1 MNVHQAFELA
11 ISQGVHLY
19 VEQGKLKFKA
29 AKGSMT
35 DELRSALKE
44 NKTQLIELLSQQAA
58 KANALSQSGDAIP
71 ALGLTHSVLSFSQQ
85 RLWFLEQLR
94 GPSAEYNIPLV
105 LDVQGRVDL
114 AAVEVAFNDIMA
126 RHTILRSGYCDS
138 EDGPEQTIRDDVAL
152 NIQQIDL
159 SNSDDLAA
167 EVAVHVERDT
177 LKPFDLTKDVL
188 FRVTYLCTHQHND
201 GTQQGVLL
209 LNMHHIVSDG
219 WSMEILTG
227 EFVQAYQARV
237 SGLVASW
244 APLPLQYI
252 DYAHWQRET
261 LTPQAL
267 AEQLSYWQQS
277 LAGAPAVHGIMPD
290 FERPATKQL
299 HGDLVRSELG
309 AAEAQALQNLARQH
323 QLTPFMLIHSA
334 LAYVL
339 SRHSNSNDIVIG
351 TPIANRGHAE
361 LEGLIG
367 YFANTLVLR
376 VNTGQ
381 PSIGDYFAHVK
392 SVHLGAQANQDVPF
406 EQLVEK
412 LNVPRSGAH
421 APLFQIMLTT
431 NSDYGVR
438 DQQLALD
445 GLRIS
450 QRPASSVTTKFDLEI
465 EVALNEQG
473 VAIEITYDTALFR
486 AQRVSAIANHLN
498 TVLAQLAALTP
509 AELLA
514 KPNTL
519 KLLSDTERQQQ
530 LLDWNDTAL
539 DYSRERCVHEL
550 FEQQAKATPD
560 AIALRFDGH
569 TMSYE
574 ALNTKAN
581 QLARYLRAEHNIGPD
596 TLVGL
601 CTERSFEMV
610 IGIWGILKAGG
621 AYVPLDPEL
630 PSGRLNYLIE
640 DASAN
645 VVLSTQEVIEQV
657 SLGDA
662 TVIALDGFDFAAYS
676 GSNIAVSDIG
686 LTANHLAYAIYT
698 SGSTGKPK
706 GVLLEH
712 QALHNRIDWMDNEY
726 GCEPQ
731 DKILQKTP
739 YSFDVSVW
747 EFVWPMLKGAEL
759 VIAKPS
765 GHKDPAYLSELIEKT
780 GVTKLHFV
788 PSMLGVM
795 LEHGDLARCGTIK
808 QVFCSGEALQVSHVE
823 QFKVRLPE
831 AQLHNLYGPTEAAID
846 VSYWDCALPHGS
858 SIPIGKPIQNIQ
870 LYILDDALNLLPQG
884 ACGELHIGGDGL
896 ARGYHNRPEL
906 TEERFIANPFYPQSA
921 SKRLY
926 KTGDLVRFREDGN
939 IEYMGRLD
947 HQVKIRGQRIELGE
961 IEYHIGEHA
970 QVDSALVLA
979 MKDDKGNQRLVAYVK
994 PSAELIEDTQQA
1006 LIASVQEQLGESL
1019 ADYMIPANFVL
1030 LNEWPQTPNG
1040 KIDRKALPVPQ
1051 SLGYEV
1057 AYVAPVTE
1065 QEKVLAELCAE
1076 LLTLELAEV
1085 SMAANF
1091 FELGGHSLMVMEL
1104 VSRLK
1109 KQGWSTSVQALFN
1122 ARVLGEMAKT
1132 ITDGKQQS
1140 APELPQNGI
1149 PAQCTRITPDMITLA
1164 SMTQSELDSLAQR
1177 IPGGAANIADIYPL
1191 APLQESIF
1199 LVHSATEKTDPY
1211 VTTITLE
1218 FGCKDEID
1226 QFVTRFNQIIAR
1238 YDVLRTLVAW
1248 RERQA
1253 PLQLVLRH
1261 CELLPTWLSFSGQ
1274 QDARQKLD
1282 AYVTQGIHRMDLE
1295 LAPLVQ
1301 LELAHDPVT
1310 DKYCGVLKEHHILLD
1325 HISVEMIMTEL
1336 AMDEQAF
1343 RQLPE
1348 PLAYRQFIAHTLHN
1362 AEQLNTRD
1370 YFTEQLG
1377 DIDTPCH
1384 PFGLDSTQADEL
1396 HCNDLHVEL
1405 TLEQSQQIRTQ
1416 MQQRGMSPAAF
1427 FHLAWAMVVSACS
1440 QSRDV
1445 VFGTVLSGRMSGQ
1458 LGIEQMMGMMINTL
1472 PLRINLADKPAAALL
1487 ELVDKSL
1494 LGLMPYE
1501 QASLTEAQACSG
1513 VSTQTPLFSAIFNYR
1528 HSRLAEASAQ
1538 GGAQAT
1544 AARER
1549 TNYPFNLCVDDWGE
1563 GFSFNLQVERSV
1575 DINAVGDYVTCAIDQ
1590 LLSALNHESDTPV
1603 AQLAVLTE
1611 TQQDALMQA
1620 NVGEVLSI
1628 DSVSS
1633 IQARFERQ
1641 VARVGERTALVYQ
1654 QESLSYQ
1661 ELNARANALAHY
1673 LIDAHD
1679 ICPDTLVGLCVGR
1692 GVNMIVG
1699 ILAILKAGGAYVPLD
1714 PNYPQE
1720 RLDFICQDAGVAL
1733 VLSEDQVADGLAI
1746 QDTPV
1751 VDLNQLT
1758 LTSYSTD
1765 NVQLAAHT
1773 SDNLAYVIYTSG
1785 STGKPKGVL
1794 QTHRNVGRLFDVT
1807 QPDFNFSEDDCW
1819 CVFHSF
1825 AFDFSVWEIWGA
1837 LLFGGKLLM
1846 PSLDEVKDSQLFV
1859 KLCQRNA
1866 LTILNQTPSA
1876 FKQLTEYLVTARQAL
1891 PSLRSIVFGGEG
1903 LTPSHVTQWWTHF
1916 ASQPAE
1922 LINMY
1927 GITETTV
1934 HVTYK
1939 RIEPGAQIN
1948 IGRPLRDQYI
1958 VLLDDALKL
1967 VPKGCAGEIYVGGS
1981 GLALGYLNR
1990 EALSAE
1996 RFIDNPFDRE
2006 RYPWLGERLYRAG
2019 DLARYDEQGE
2029 LHYLGRQDDQVKI
2042 RGHRI
2047 ELGEV
2052 ENRIAELALV
2062 DSALVLAL
2070 PAVDGTLQLVAYVKR
2085 AQDSADEHWLSNL
2098 KEALGEQLPAYMLP
2112 GAIVTVQQWPLT
2124 PNGKVD
2130 RRALPAPD
2138 SGLAQQAYV
2147 APRNDAEYTLVG
2159 IWAELLNLEHSQVSV
2174 EVNFFELGG
2183 HSLLLMRLL
2192 AGIREQLNCELSV
2205 KDIFAATT
2213 IAQQA
2218 QRVAQQADTEAL
2230 PPIVAQP
2237 REANARLPLSFAQ
2250 QRLWFIDKLNGSSA
2264 EYNMPVAFDVDGVLD
2279 LDAAEAALN
2288 RLIARHEALRTV
2300 YLEQDAEPVQ
2310 LIRSKAQLTLTLH
2323 DLSDLN
2329 ERTKADRLSQL
2340 LKEDALTPFKLNS
2353 DLMLR
2358 AQYILLN
2365 YADQGEAQR
2374 GVLAFN
2380 MHHIASDGWSVELMS
2395 NEFMALY
2402 EAATQGTVTA
2412 LSPLAIQYADYALWQ
2427 RDWLN
2432 QAQGGAKALETQ
2444 LNYWRETLAD
2454 APAVHGLQLD
2464 KARPEEKAFNAN
2476 GFTSLLPGSLSQGL
2490 KAFAEAAR
2498 ITPFM
2503 LVHSALAYILSRHS
2517 NQQDIVIGT
2526 PVANRAQ
2533 PEVAGLI
2540 GYFANTLVLR
2550 VNTQHSSLGDYL
2562 AHVKDAHIGAQSH
2575 QDVPFEQ
2582 LVDALQIPRST
2593 AYSPVFQI
2601 MLTTNSEFALAE
2613 QPEQGLAG
2621 LTFTPRLPQACSTKF
2636 DIEINIDLDEA
2647 GLTVNWLY
2655 DCALFTEQHIAAL
2668 DKHLQGVLRYLA
2680 RLTQAQLANPLDTL
2694 PLLSEQE
2701 RYEQLQRWNDTAR
2714 EYDHTLCVHELFEQ
2728 QVAKLPNQ
2736 TALRFGAQSMSYR
2749 ELNTRANQLADYL
2762 HNEHGV
2768 GPDTLVGLC
2777 VERSFEM
2784 VIGIWGILKAG
2795 GAYVPLDPELP
2806 SARLNYLV
2814 ADASARVV
2822 LSTREVAARVMLGEA
2837 CVIELDG
2844 FNYHAY
2850 SDANIAPNDIGLSA
2864 RNLAYTIYTSG
2875 STGMPKGVLLEHQ
2888 ALHNRIDWMNN
2899 EYHCGPD
2906 DKILQKTPYSFD
2918 VSVWEFV
2925 WPMLKGAELVIAK
2938 PGGHKDPDYLSD
2950 LIVETGI
2957 TKLHFVPSMLG
2968 VMLEH
2973 GDLSRCTSIQ
2983 QVFCSGEAL
2992 QNSHVEQFQSVL
3004 PAAQLH
3010 NLYGPT
3016 EAAIDVSYWDCAQPH
3031 GSSVP
3036 IGQPIQNI
3044 QLYILDEALNLLPQ
3058 GACGELHIGG
3068 DGLARGY
3075 HNRADLTEERFIA
3088 NPFYDDSQAGSSQ
3101 RLYKT
3106 GDLVRY
3112 RADGIIE
3119 YMGRIDHQVKIRG
3132 LRIELGEIEYHIG
3145 EHSEVDSA
3153 LVMALDD
3160 QQGNQH
3166 LVAYVKP
3173 HSLDTDDTQQALI
3186 DSIKAK
3192 LSESLAEYMI
3202 PASFVLLEEWPQT
3215 PNGKIDRKALPAPEH
3230 AGLGGEY
3237 VAPDSDTERT
3247 LVTIWSQVLGLDEAH
3262 ISTQASFFSLGGQSL
3277 LVVKLM
3283 KEIEAKFDCA
3293 LTIKQ
3298 LFKYTSVAEQALQ
3311 LDELQAAQALKDK
3324 LEQSDNVERIV
3335 F

>member
-58 KANALSQSGDAIP
+58 KPNALTQPTGSIP
-71 ALGLTHSVLSFSQQ
+71 ALGLTQSVLSFSQT

-94 GPSAEYNIPLV
+94 GPSAEYNIPLA

-114 AAVEVAFNDIMA
+114 AAVEDAFNDILA
-126 RHTILRSGYCDS
+126 RHTILRSGYYDS
-138 EDGPEQTIRDDVAL
+138 EDGPRQTIRYDVAL
-152 NIQQIDL
+152 NIRCIDL
-159 SNSDDLAA
+159 CGSDDLAS
-167 EVAVHVERDT
+167 EVAAHIERDT
-177 LKPFDLTKDVL
+177 LAPFDLTTDML
-188 FRVTYLCTHQHND
+188 FRVTYLCTHKHSD

-219 WSMEILTG
+219 WSMEILTC
-227 EFVQAYQARV
+227 EFVQAYQERV
-237 SGLVASW
+237 SGQVANL
-244 APLPLQYI
+244 APLPLQYN
-252 DYAHWQRET
+252 DYAHWQREH
-261 LTPQAL
+261 LTKEAL
-267 AEQLSYWQQS
+267 AEQLTYWQKT
-277 LAGAPAVHGIMPD
+277 LADAPAVHGITPD

-299 HGDLVRSELG
+299 YGALVRSELS
-309 AAEAQALQNLARQH
+309 ASQAQALQHLARQQ

-339 SRHSNSNDIVIG
+339 SRHSNSSDIVIG

-376 VNTGQ
+376 LNTEQ
-381 PSIGDYFAHVK
+381 ASLTDYFAHVK

-431 NSDYGVR
+431 NTDYGVR
-438 DQQLALD
+438 EQQLALD
-445 GLRIS
+445 GLQIA

-473 VAIEITYDTALFR
+473 VAIEITYDTALFS
-486 AQRVSAIANHLN
+486 AQRVSTIANHLN
-498 TVLAQLAALTP
+498 TVLSQLAALTP
-509 AELLA
+509 AELSV

-519 KLLSDTERQQQ
+519 NLLSDTERQQQ

-539 DYSRERCVHEL
+539 DYPRERCVHEL
-550 FEQQAKATPD
+550 FEQQAKATPE
-560 AIALRFDGH
+560 AIALRFDGR
-569 TMSYE
+569 TMSYDT
-574 ALNTKAN
+574 LNTKAN
-581 QLARYLRAEHNIGPD
+581 QLAHYLRTEHAIGPD
-596 TLVGL
+596 ALVGL

-630 PSGRLNYLIE
+630 PSGRLNYLVE
-640 DASAN
+640 DASAR
-645 VVLSTQEVIEQV
+645 VVLSTQGIIEQV

-662 TVIALDGFDFAAYS
+662 AVIALDNFDFEANP
-676 GSNIAVSDIG
+676 GSNISVSDIG
-686 LTANHLAYAIYT
+686 LTAQNLAYTIYT

-726 GCEPQ
+726 GCQPQ

-759 VIAKPS
+759 VIAKPG
-765 GHKDPAYLSELIEKT
+765 GHKDPAYLNELIVAT

-795 LEHGDLARCGTIK
+795 LEHGDLATCSSIE
-808 QVFCSGEALQVSHVE
+808 QVFCSGEALQISHVE
-823 QFKVRLPE
+823 QFKVLLPT

-846 VSYWDCALPHGS
+846 VSYWDCAMPHGS

-884 ACGELHIGGDGL
+884 ACGELHIGGEGL

-906 TEERFIANPFYPQSA
+906 TEERFINNPFYPQSA

-961 IEYHIGEHA
+961 IEYHIGEHE
-970 QVDSALVLA
+970 QVDSALVMALS
-979 MKDDKGNQRLVAYVK
+979 DDRGNQRLVAYVK
-994 PSAELIEDTQQA
+994 PNSELADEAQQV
-1006 LIASVQEQLGESL
+1006 LIASVQSQLSESL
-1019 ADYMIPANFVL
+1019 ADYMVPSNFVV

-1057 AYVAPVTE
+1057 EYLAPVTE
-1065 QEKVLAELCAE
+1065 QEQALAALCAE
-1076 LLTLELAEV
+1076 LLNLEPSEV

-1109 KQGWSTSVQALFN
+1109 KQGLSTSVQALFN

-1132 ITDGKQQS
+1132 ITDAAHQS
-1140 APELPQNGI
+1140 EPELPQNGI
-1149 PAQCTRITPDMITLA
+1149 PAQCTQITPDMVTLTA
-1164 SMTQSELDSLAQR
+1164 LTQSELDTLSER
-1177 IPGGAANIADIYPL
+1177 VPGGAANIADIYPL

-1199 LVHSATEKTDPY
+1199 LVHSATEKSDPY

-1218 FGCKDEID
+1218 FDSEAQID
-1226 QFVTRFNQIIAR
+1226 SFVARFNQIIAR
-1238 YDVLRTLVAW
+1238 YDVLRTMVAW
-1248 RERQA
+1248 RECQA
-1253 PLQLVLRH
+1253 PLQVVLRH

-1274 QDARQKLD
+1274 TDARAKLD
-1282 AYVTQGIHRMDLE
+1282 AYVAEGIHRMDLE

-1301 LELAHDPVT
+1301 LELAHDPAT
-1310 DKYCGVLKEHHILLD
+1310 DTYCGVLKEHHILLD
-1325 HISVEMIMTEL
+1325 HISVEMIMGEL

-1343 RQLPE
+1343 AQLPDAL
-1348 PLAYRQFIAHTLHN
+1348 PYRQFIAQTLHN
-1362 AEQLNTRD
+1362 AEQLDSRK
-1370 YFTEQLG
+1370 YFTDQLG
-1377 DIDTPCH
+1377 DIETPCH
-1384 PFGLDSTQADEL
+1384 PFGLDSTRADDLYCNEL
-1396 HCNDLHVEL
+1396 HREL
-1405 TLEQSQQIRTQ
+1405 SLQQSSQIRTL

-1458 LGIEQMMGMMINTL
+1458 QGIEQMMGMMINTL
-1472 PLRINLADKPAAALL
+1472 PLRVNLADEAADTLL
-1487 ELVDKSL
+1487 KQVAQAL

-1513 VSTQTPLFSAIFNYR
+1513 VSGQTPLFSAIFNYR
-1528 HSRLAEASAQ
+1528 HSRLAEAPAQ
-1538 GGAQAT
+1538 GGAQAI
-1544 AARER
+1544 AAKER
-1549 TNYPFNLCVDDWGE
+1549 TNYPFNLCVDDWGKA
-1563 GFSFNLQVERSV
+1563 FSFNLQVDRSV
-1575 DINAVGDYVTCAIDQ
+1575 DVNAIGEYVTCAIEQ
-1590 LLSALNHESDTPV
+1590 LLRALHDESDTPV
-1603 AQLAVLTE
+1603 VKLSVLNE
-1611 TQQDALMQA
+1611 AQQDSLMRA
-1620 NVGEVLSI
+1620 NVLHAV
-1628 DSVSS
+1628 DTDTTSS

-1641 VARVGERTALVYQ
+1641 AAKFGERTALVYQ
-1654 QESLSYQ
+1654 QESLTYR

-1673 LIDAHD
+1673 LIEAHD
-1679 ICPDTLVGLCVGR
+1679 IRPDTLVGLCVGR

-1733 VLSEDQVADGLAI
+1733 VLGEDQVADALAI
-1746 QDTPV
+1746 QDTPII
-1751 VDLNQLT
+1751 DLNQLA
-1758 LTSYSTD
+1758 LTGYSTD
-1765 NVQLAAHT
+1765 NVQLTTHT

-1807 QPDFNFSEDDCW
+1807 QPDFNFNEDDCW

-1859 KLCQRNA
+1859 ALCQRNA

-1876 FKQLTEYLVTARQAL
+1876 FKQLTEYLVTAQQAL

-1903 LTPSHVTQWWTHF
+1903 LTPSHVSQWWTHF
-1916 ASQPAE
+1916 AQQPTE

-1939 RIEPGAQIN
+1939 RIEPNAPIN
-1948 IGRPLRDQYI
+1948 IGRPLRDQHI

-1967 VPKGCAGEIYVGGS
+1967 VPDGCAGEIYVGGA

-1996 RFIDNPFDRE
+1996 RFIDNPFDTH

-2019 DLARYDEQGE
+2019 DLARYDENGE

-2052 ENRIAELALV
+2052 ENRIAELAMV
-2062 DSALVLAL
+2062 DSALVQAMPLA
-2070 PAVDGTLQLVAYVKR
+2070 DDTLQLVAYVK
-2085 AQDSADEHWLSNL
+2085 AAEADTDETWLSQL
-2098 KEALGEQLPAYMLP
+2098 KAALDEQLPAYMLP
-2112 GAIVTVQQWPLT
+2112 GAIVTVTQWPLT
-2124 PNGKVD
+2124 ANGKVD

-2138 SGLAQQAYV
+2138 AGLGEQTYV
-2147 APRNDAEYTLVG
+2147 APRNDTEYTLVG
-2159 IWAELLNLEHSQVSV
+2159 IWADLLKLEHGQVSV
-2174 EVNFFELGG
+2174 EANFFELGG
-2183 HSLLLMRLL
+2183 HSLLLMKLL
-2192 AGIREQLNCELSV
+2192 AGIRTQLQCELSV

-2218 QRVAQQADTEAL
+2218 ERVAQQTDVVVQ

-2237 REANARLPLSFAQ
+2237 REDNAHLPLSFAQ

-2279 LDAAEAALN
+2279 LDAAQGALN
-2288 RLIARHEALRTV
+2288 SLVARHEALRTV

-2310 LIRSKAQLTLTLH
+2310 LIRSHGALTLTLQ
-2323 DLSDLN
+2323 DLSELS
-2329 ERTKADRLSQL
+2329 ERAKTDRLNQL
-2340 LKEDALTPFKLNS
+2340 LSEDALTPFKLDS

-2358 AQYILLN
+2358 AQYVLLN
-2365 YADQGEAQR
+2365 YADHNQPQR

-2380 MHHIASDGWSVELMS
+2380 MHHIASDGWSVELLS

-2402 EAATQGTVTA
+2402 EAAVSGTEAA
-2412 LSPLAIQYADYALWQ
+2412 LPPLAIQYADYAIWQ

-2432 QAQGGAKALETQ
+2432 NAQGGAKALETQ
-2444 LNYWRETLAD
+2444 LNYWRETLND

-2464 KARPEEKAFNAN
+2464 KPRPEEKAFSAK
-2476 GFTSLLPGSLSQGL
+2476 GFTSLLPGTLSQGI
-2490 KAFAEAAR
+2490 KSFAEAAR

-2503 LVHSALAYILSRHS
+2503 LVHSALAYVLSRHS
-2517 NQQDIVIGT
+2517 NQHDIVIGT

-2550 VNTQHSSLGDYL
+2550 VSTRHHNLGDYL
-2562 AHVKDAHIGAQSH
+2562 EHVKEAHIGAQSH

-2601 MLTTNSEFALAE
+2601 MLTTNSEFALADSSG
-2613 QPEQGLAG
+2613 QQLAG
-2621 LTFTPRLPQACSTKF
+2621 LEFTPRLPEACTTKF
-2636 DIEINIDLDEA
+2636 DIEINIDLDDA
-2647 GLTVNWLY
+2647 GLTINWLY
-2655 DCALFTEQHIAAL
+2655 DTGLFSEQHIVAL

-2701 RYEQLQRWNDTAR
+2701 RYEQLQQWNDTAR
-2714 EYDHTLCVHELFEQ
+2714 DYTREVCVHELFEQ
-2728 QVAKLPNQ
+2728 QVVRAPQ
-2736 TALRFGAQSMSYR
+2736 ATALRFGAQTMSY
-2749 ELNTRANQLADYL
+2749 ETLNSKANQLAHYL
-2762 HNEHGV
+2762 RNEHGV
-2768 GPDTLVGLC
+2768 GADALVGLC

-2806 SARLNYLV
+2806 SARLAYLV
-2814 ADASARVV
+2814 EDARASVV
-2822 LSTREVAARVMLGEA
+2822 LSTQEVAARVALGEA
-2837 CVIELDG
+2837 QVVELDG
-2844 FNYHAY
+2844 FDYDAH
-2850 SDANIAPNDIGLSA
+2850 SDTNIAVGDMGLSA
-2864 RNLAYTIYTSG
+2864 TNLAYTIYTSG

-2888 ALHNRIDWMNN
+2888 ALHNRIDWMDE
-2899 EYHCGPD
+2899 EYGCGPH

-2950 LIVETGI
+2950 LIVEAGV

-2973 GDLSRCTSIQ
+2973 GDLSRCTSIK

-2992 QNSHVEQFQSVL
+2992 QISHVEQFRAVL
-3004 PAAQLH
+3004 PCAQLH

-3016 EAAIDVSYWDCAQPH
+3016 EAAIDVSYWDCSQPY

-3036 IGQPIQNI
+3036 IGKPIQNI
-3044 QLYILDEALNLLPQ
+3044 QLYVLDDALNLLPQ

-3088 NPFYDDSQAGSSQ
+3088 NPFYDDSEAGSSQ

-3112 RADGIIE
+3112 RNDGVIE

-3153 LVMALDD
+3153 LVMALEDT
-3160 QQGNQH
+3160 QGNQH

-3173 HSLDTDDTQQALI
+3173 HTLGDDASQQVLI
-3186 DSIKAK
+3186 DAIKSQLGDA
-3192 LSESLAEYMI
+3192 LVEYMI
-3202 PASFVLLEEWPQT
+3202 PASFVLLDEWPQT

-3237 VAPDSDTERT
+3237 IAPQTDTELA
-3247 LVTIWSQVLGLDEAH
+3247 LVAIWSQVLGLDEGQ
-3262 ISTQASFFSLGGQSL
+3262 ISTQVSFFSLGGQSL
-3277 LVVKLM
+3277 LVIKLM
-3283 KEIEAKFDCA
+3283 KDIESRFDCT

-3298 LFKYTSVAEQALQ
+3298 LFKYTSVAEQAVQ
-3311 LDELQAAQALKDK
+3311 LDELLAAKALKAK